1 MTRWVPQWLR
11 PWLARRW
18 FVTALV
24 LLVFALLAVVFML
37 TSERKDS
44 SYWAGYTDGQRWVHE
59 GGYQAREE
67 SITVYCRGQAA
78 AHSGQFERGCVDGAR
93 NAMK

>member
-18 FVTALV
+18 FVTVLV
-24 LLVFALLAVVFML
+24 LVVFAVLAVVFML

-44 SYWAGYTDGQRWVHE
+44 SYWAGYSNGQRWVHE

-67 SITVYCRGQAA
+67 SITTYCRGQAA
-78 AHSGQFERGCVDGAR
+78 GHNARFEHGCVDGAR